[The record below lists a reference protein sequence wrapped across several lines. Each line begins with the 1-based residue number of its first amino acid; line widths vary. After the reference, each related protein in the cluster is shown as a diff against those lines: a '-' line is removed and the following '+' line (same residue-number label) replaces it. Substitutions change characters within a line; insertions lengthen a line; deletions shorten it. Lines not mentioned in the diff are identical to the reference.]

1 MALKLRMENSLDLR
15 SGGLLSIEL
24 AKELTKITHSVR
36 DEYTDYIG
44 RLAQSN
50 SLTGLD
56 WLVNVTCRNPYQ
68 TKIFDNLCK
77 LRLLESCLD
86 NNLQLNTVIVED
98 QGMYEAVYALCRKH
112 GANFTVKFEI
122 TGGSPIQSRL
132 IHLLRRVAILV
143 YISLISFVIP
153 ILLKKKKI
161 IPDHSIIYLDMFA
174 KVSDFDE
181 NGDFIDRHYPGL
193 LQTLDQSQADK
204 VWYAPILSIRAPDDL
219 KLFIN
224 GVERSNN
231 RFLIMEQWLN
241 ASDYLFAFFQSFKL
255 PRRIKKVPDYCGVN
269 ISTIILRESVLDI
282 FSAGIFD
289 SLLRY
294 RFFQRLKESGI
305 KIDKVI
311 DWSENQVIDRALCL
325 GVRSFYPSVRII
337 GYQGFIVSEY
347 YVSHEPSWYERE
359 AGTTPD
365 VICVMNE
372 ALVSRKKKYCPDQ
385 KIVVAPAF
393 RFMNLMNY
401 HSIVDSV
408 RDIIL
413 LALPVHIDTSR
424 MIIQLCLR
432 VYEDFNYK
440 FQIKL
445 HPTVTK
451 KKFLVEVPEAS
462 DSRFKFVEDSLYN
475 LFPDTALLVSSDSSA
490 CFEAIYC
497 GVSVIIIGNR
507 TGPTFSPLDGIVSSE
522 YWDVCY
528 DTDCLLKMLATTD
541 QSFKINRDMQL
552 MPVTKESAK
561 EFIAL

>member
-1 MALKLRMENSLDLR
+1 MVLKLRMENSLDLR

-24 AKELTKITHSVR
+24 ATELTKITHSVR

-44 RLAQSN
+44 KLAQTN
-50 SLTGLD
+50 SLSGLD
-56 WLVNVTCRNPYQ
+56 WLVNVTCRNQDQ
-68 TKIFDNLCK
+68 TKIFDNFCK
-77 LRLLESCLD
+77 LRLLESCLE

-112 GANFTVKFEI
+112 GANFTVEFAI
-122 TGGSPIQSRL
+122 TGGVAVLSRL
-132 IHLLRRVAILV
+132 MNLLRRVVILV
-143 YISLISFVIP
+143 YISLISFFIP
-153 ILLKKKKI
+153 IFFKKKKI
-161 IPDHSIIYLDMFA
+161 IPDHSIIYLDMFS

-181 NGDFIDRHYPGL
+181 NGYFIDRHYPGL

-204 VWYAPILSIRAPDDL
+204 VWYAPALSIRTLDDL
-219 KLFIN
+219 KLFIY
-224 GVERSNN
+224 GAEKSSN

-255 PRRIKKVPDYCGVN
+255 PRRIKKVPDYCGVD
-269 ISTIILRESVLDI
+269 ISAIILRESALDI

-294 RFFQRLKESGI
+294 RFFHRMKESGV

-311 DWSENQVIDRALCL
+311 DWSENQIVDRALCL

-347 YVSHEPSWYERE
+347 YVSHEPTYYERD
-359 AGTTPD
+359 AGTIPD

-372 ALVSRKKKYCPDQ
+372 ALVSRKKKYCQDQ
-385 KIVVAPAF
+385 KVVVAPAF
-393 RFMNLMNY
+393 RFMNLMDY
-401 HSIVDSV
+401 DSVVDSV
-408 RDIIL
+408 KDIIL
-413 LALPVHIDTSR
+413 LALPVHIDASR

-432 VYEDFNYK
+432 MQKDFNYK
-440 FQIKL
+440 FHIKL

-451 KKFLVEVPEAS
+451 KKFLIEVPEAS
-462 DSRFKFVEDSLYN
+462 DSRFKFVEDSLYD
-475 LFPDTALLVSSDSSA
+475 LFPHTAMLVSSDSSA

-497 GVSVIIIGNR
+497 GISVIIIGNR
-507 TGPTFSPLDGIVSSE
+507 TGPTFSPLDGMVSSE

-528 DTDCLLKMLATTD
+528 DTDCLLKMLATTV
-541 QSFKINRDMQL
+541 QSFKINRDVQL
-552 MPVTKESAK
+552 MSVTEESVK